1 MPNAVA
7 VPVPLSTSSTY
18 LLTRTIVD
26 LLITTAQSSSQ
37 TTPQP
42 LTDLEVFERAIKN
55 ITSMLDRVLVYVRSV
70 LSGEVEGDPAIG
82 RYLMDTLGTS
92 TEGLEKGG
100 FNANLQ
106 VCVKKMSFIAS
117 D

>member
-1 MPNAVA
+1 M
-7 VPVPLSTSSTY
+7 
-18 LLTRTIVD
+18 I
-26 LLITTAQSSSQ
+26 
-37 TTPQP
+37 
-42 LTDLEVFERAIKN
+42 
-55 ITSMLDRVLVYVRSV
+55 DRVLVYVRSV

-106 VCVKKMSFIAS
+106 VCVKKCLYRQRLRLMRSRIH
-117 D
+117 